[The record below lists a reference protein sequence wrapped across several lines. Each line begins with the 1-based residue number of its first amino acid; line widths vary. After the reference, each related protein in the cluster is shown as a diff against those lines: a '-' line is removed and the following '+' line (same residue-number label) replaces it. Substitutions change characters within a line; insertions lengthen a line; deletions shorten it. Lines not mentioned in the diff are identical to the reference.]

1 MRSTPTAW
9 ARSTSCAAL
18 SGPEAAAAPG
28 PSVGEIGKWVWLSI
42 TACGRRAIFSS
53 AGQSLG
59 LRLDTLFSLVD
70 EGGPGLIDEGG
81 PGLIDEGGPRLRA
94 QSPVKGASYMHVLHA
109 RALGATSCG

>member
-42 TACGRRAIFSS
+42 TACGRWAISSS

-59 LRLDTLFSLVD
+59 LRLDTLFSL
-70 EGGPGLIDEGG
+70 IDEG
-81 PGLIDEGGPRLRA
+81 DPRFNRWG
-94 QSPVKGASYMHVLHA
+94 QSPVKGASYMHVPS
-109 RALGATSCG
+109 ALPVTASTEGTVSF

>member
-59 LRLDTLFSLVD
+59 LRLDTLFSL
-70 EGGPGLIDEGG
+70 IDEGG
-81 PGLIDEGGPRLRA
+81 PGLIDKGGPGLRA
-94 QSPVKGASYMHVLHA
+94 QSPVKGASYMHVPS
-109 RALGATSCG
+109 ALPVTASDEGTVSF